1 MKPSIFCA
9 DRIFGIFS
17 VIVGILGISECIR
30 LYPIANS
37 PLSGDHVMLGITGV
51 VLIILGLVLVIKP
64 GKLKFTVSFPERA
77 TAFNMIGAG
86 ILLVVYSVLL
96 EQLGFAASTAICGVF
111 LFRLF
116 GGYSWLRCVLAAAIT
131 AVMLHLVFVTG
142 LGMAFPHG
150 RLF

>member
-1 MKPSIFCA
+1 MKPSILCA
-9 DRIFGIFS
+9 DRIFGLFS
-17 VIVGILGISECIR
+17 VIVGILGISECVR

-37 PLSGDHVMLGITGV
+37 PLSGDHVMLGITGG
-51 VLIILGLVLVIKP
+51 VLIILGLVLIVKP
-64 GKLKFTVSFPERA
+64 GKRKFTIKFPERA
-77 TAFNMIGAG
+77 TAINMIGAA
-86 ILLVVYSVLL
+86 ILLVIYSVLL
-96 EQLGFAASTAICGVF
+96 EKLGFAASTAICGVF

-150 RLF
+150 IFF